1 MNFRPFDEPE
11 LIEVKDWSV
20 WLRFPKP
27 VGQSTVHALLGDG
40 LDDLIADDIGGQWE
54 IRPIRRIE
62 EREER

>member
-11 LIEVKDWSV
+11 LIETEDWLV
-20 WLRFPKP
+20 WLRFPEKM
-27 VGQSTVHALLGDG
+27 GQSEVFALLVGG
-40 LDDLIADDIGGQWE
+40 LECPAVDKWE

>member
-1 MNFRPFDEPE
+1 MTFRPFDEPE

-20 WLRFPKP
+20 WLRFPEKIS
-27 VGQSTVHALLGDG
+27 QSEVHNLLVAGMEAIT
-40 LDDLIADDIGGQWE
+40 LAGGQWE